1 MKMIAFLLKYSR
13 RVVALALV
21 AGIVSGACN
30 TGALALINASLKG
43 GNSTSRLILAFVVLC
58 VTLAAARAVS
68 ELLLAR
74 LGQGALFDL
83 RMQLSR
89 QMLAV
94 PLRRLE
100 EVGAPRLL
108 SVLTDDL
115 PTITNVVN
123 MIPVICIN
131 VAVVIA
137 CLIYMGWL
145 SWLLL
150 ISVIGLILVGI
161 LGYQIAVAK
170 ALRYLK
176 EAREEGNKLYNH
188 FHALT
193 EGIKELKL
201 HQRRRE
207 SFLSQVLQATAESF
221 RGHNLTGSRI
231 YTLASS
237 WGQLMIFVI
246 IGFLLFALPRL
257 KQIEPE
263 TMTGFILAILYMMS
277 PLQVIMNT
285 LPTLGRGEVALKNVE
300 QLGLTLATHP
310 AEQEP
315 ASASSSSPA
324 WQSLE
329 LAGVTHTYLRESD
342 ESSFVLGPVD
352 MTLHPGELVFLVG
365 GNGSGKTTLAKL
377 IVGLYTPEEG
387 AIWLNGQRITDET
400 LESYR
405 QYFSVVF
412 SDFYLFESLLG
423 LEAAEL
429 DEQARHYLAQLQ
441 LAHKVRI
448 KDGALSTTDLSQGQ
462 RKRLALL
469 TAYLEDRPIY
479 VFDEW
484 AADQDPVFKEIFY
497 LQLLPEMKAR
507 GKTVLVISHDDR
519 YYHLADR
526 VLKLDYGKIVCDEST
541 QVEHTSS
548 ASVLNTA

>member
-1 MKMIAFLLKYSR
+1 MKLIAFLLKYSR
-13 RVVALALV
+13 RVVLLAVL
-21 AGIVSGACN
+21 AGIVGGACN
-30 TGALALINASLKG
+30 TGVLALINASLNG
-43 GNSTSRLILAFVVLC
+43 GANSPSRLILAFIGLC
-58 VTLAAARAVS
+58 VTLALTRTIS
-68 ELLLAR
+68 EVLLAR

-89 QMLAV
+89 QILAV

-100 EVGAPRLL
+100 EVGAHRLL
-108 SVLTDDL
+108 AALTEDL

-131 VAVVIA
+131 IAVVIA

-145 SWLLL
+145 SWFLLL
-150 ISVIGLILVGI
+150 AVIGLILVGV
-161 LGYQIAVAK
+161 LGYQFAVAK

-176 EAREEGNKLYNH
+176 EAREEGNMLYKH
-188 FHALT
+188 FHALM

-201 HQRRRE
+201 HHQRRE
-207 SFLSQVLQATAESF
+207 SFLSQVLQATAASF
-221 RGHNLTGSRI
+221 RKHNLTGLNI
-231 YTLASS
+231 YTMASS
-237 WGQLMIFVI
+237 WGQLLIFVI
-246 IGFLLFALPRL
+246 IGFLLFGLPRF
-257 KQIEPE
+257 QHIETA
-263 TMTGFILAILYMMS
+263 TMTGFILTILYMMS

-300 QLGLTLATHP
+300 QLGLTLATHG
-310 AEQEP
+310 AE
-315 ASASSSSPA
+315 SAALSSPRLPL
-324 WQSLE
+324 QSLE
-329 LAGVTHTYLRESD
+329 LAGVTHTFLRESD
-342 ESSFVLGPVD
+342 ETSFVLGPVD
-352 MTLHPGELVFLVG
+352 MTLHPGELIFLVG

-377 IVGLYTPEEG
+377 VVGLYSPEEG
-387 AIWLNGQRITDET
+387 GIWLNGLRVTDET
-400 LESYR
+400 REYYR

-423 LEAAEL
+423 LETAEL

-441 LAHKVRI
+441 LAHKVHV

-484 AADQDPVFKEIFY
+484 AADQDPMFKEIFY
-497 LQLLPEMKAR
+497 LQLLPELKAR

-526 VLKLDYGKIVCDEST
+526 VVKLDYGKVVGDDRGT
-541 QVEHTSS
+541 QVQHTSAGILS
-548 ASVLNTA
+548 TA